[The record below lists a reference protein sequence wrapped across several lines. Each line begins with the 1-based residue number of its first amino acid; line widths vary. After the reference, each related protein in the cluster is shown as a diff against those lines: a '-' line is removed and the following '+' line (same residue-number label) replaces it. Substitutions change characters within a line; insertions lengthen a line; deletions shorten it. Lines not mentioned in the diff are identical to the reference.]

1 MNKQNHA
8 LINTVGH
15 ILVIKLNR
23 PEKRNALSPDMLLR
37 VYDAWRELDS
47 NKDLRCAVI
56 TGTEDVFCAG
66 ADLTAMYAGNQGN
79 EEIIKRMKKVPDLH
93 WQALLR
99 HNRPYKPIIAAVE
112 GFALAGGT
120 EILHGTDIRVAS
132 ENATFG
138 LTEAKRGLFPLGGAT
153 VRIPRQIPYTY
164 AAEMMLTGRH
174 IDAKKAKDFGLIGE
188 VVKAGEAF
196 NRSME
201 IAEEIANNSPVSIK
215 AIMRSLRD
223 LNEQISEKEALE
235 QELEI
240 GWPVFESEDSQE
252 GLAAF
257 SEKRKP
263 DFKGK

>member
-8 LINTVGH
+8 LINTVGNV
-15 ILVIKLNR
+15 LVIKLNR
-23 PEKRNALSPDMLLR
+23 PEKKNALSPDMLLR

-66 ADLTAMYAGNQGN
+66 ADLTAMYVGNQGN

-263 DFKGK
+263 NFKGK